1 VVLHR
6 HDVAHV
12 PPAEVDLVDVGLE
25 RQVERQSVV
34 VDNAVFDVVQLARDA

>member
-1 VVLHR
+1 MVLHR

-12 PPAEVDLVDVGLE
+12 QPAEVDLVDVGLE

-34 VDNAVFDVVQLARDA
+34 VDDAVFDVAQLARDA